1 MVVPRVDEDGKAW
14 SKDHFDTMVRDC
26 ECLHGRVQVDISRD
40 KRNTILHK
48 SFTGG
53 ILYIIGA
60 VSAAGFRQ
68 KTIRYVFLDDVDGY
82 ELTAGEEGDQI
93 ALARKRTLTYK
104 YHGRKIVKVS
114 TPTSRD
120 LSRIEKEF
128 KRSDQRF
135 YYVQCPQCHHFMFL
149 RFSEQSQFAHLGTSK
164 LWFDRENLSWIYYPC
179 ENCNAKLIDKD
190 REWMIRNGKWQIT
203 HPEVK
208 DHAGFHIS
216 EMFSPFSDWKEIAK
230 DFMEAKHG
238 GRETLRV
245 FVNQTLGE
253 TFIEDKQF
261 ELNDDDLRRRVE
273 EYEKIPAGTLTMTAS
288 VDVHGDRLEVEVQGW
303 GKEFENWHIYHYI
316 IYGAPQK
323 IKTWEALDEFLLRYK
338 FEREDGIDCSIWT
351 DHGINCVVIDSGDE
365 AEHVYRY
372 VKRWQE
378 RRVYAIKGKGGH
390 NEPFIINVK
399 YEKRYSARY
408 TILGVDSIKTTLMD
422 RLSGRIKETDDG
434 KRQIP
439 AGYYHFN
446 KQCGQEF
453 FEQLLSEKRAVI
465 RNRKTGASKITWI
478 KKRDRNEIWDLYVYN
493 LGAITLLKPDFEAL
507 AEKLEAK
514 LSLRDE
520 TPEQAEER
528 KQEEQKKPIKRKTK
542 NWIRDY

>member
-1 MVVPRVDEDGKAW
+1 MSFELTTSPRTIRLLETETIPDLLGIFKPPPKVTVSQWADKERVLSTEYSPGGRWETSAAEYQRDIMDAFTDPAIEEITVMKSARSGGTQAAINNPIGYSVTHDPGPILMVVPRVDEDGKAW

-149 RFSEQSQFAHLGTSK
+149 RFSEQSQFAHLSTSK

-273 EYEKIPAGTLTMTAS
+273 EYEKIPVGTLTMTAS
-288 VDVHGDRLEVEVQGW
+288 VDVHGDRLEIEVQGW

-316 IYGAPQK
+316 IY
-323 IKTWEALDEFLLRYK
+323 
-338 FEREDGIDCSIWT
+338 
-351 DHGINCVVIDSGDE
+351 
-365 AEHVYRY
+365 
-372 VKRWQE
+372 
-378 RRVYAIKGKGGH
+378 
-390 NEPFIINVK
+390 
-399 YEKRYSARY
+399 
-408 TILGVDSIKTTLMD
+408 
-422 RLSGRIKETDDG
+422 
-434 KRQIP
+434 
-439 AGYYHFN
+439 
-446 KQCGQEF
+446 
-453 FEQLLSEKRAVI
+453 
-465 RNRKTGASKITWI
+465 
-478 KKRDRNEIWDLYVYN
+478 
-493 LGAITLLKPDFEAL
+493 
-507 AEKLEAK
+507 
-514 LSLRDE
+514 
-520 TPEQAEER
+520 
-528 KQEEQKKPIKRKTK
+528 
-542 NWIRDY
+542 